1 MLRPLAVYIGLRYTA
16 SKRRNG
22 FISFIS
28 ASSTIG
34 IALGVMVL
42 IIGLSAMNGF
52 EYELE
57 NRILAVVPNAEL
69 EGVNEPIADWQ
80 QVQQQVVANPDVIAA
95 APFIKLNGL
104 LQKGNELKA
113 IQVRAIDNVAEQ
125 QVSQVYR
132 YVEQGSWDSLAPVII
147 AGVDQT
153 PPVMVIG
160 RGVAAALGVTLGDRV
175 TLLLSSQHQQSFKAP
190 QRYPFTVGGII
201 HLSGQLDNNLAYM
214 PLSVA
219 QRIQNKAD
227 VVDGISLHV
236 KDIFAANQ
244 TVKEVG
250 QELNHY
256 LYIRSWM
263 TTQGFLYQD
272 IQMVKSL
279 MYVILILVIAVACFN
294 IVTTL
299 VMAVNDKRA
308 DIAILKTMGA
318 SNTLLR
324 LIFIV
329 HGGVNGI
336 LGVISGTILGVL
348 VANNLTVIIRFME
361 QLIGHKFLSGD
372 IYFIDFLPSRIATQD
387 VVIVALVAIA
397 MSIIAT
403 IYPANKACA
412 IQPAREL
419 GNK

>member
-1 MLRPLAVYIGLRYTA
+1 MFRPLAAYIGLRYTS

-22 FISFIS
+22 FIAFIS

-52 EYELE
+52 EYELK
-57 NRILAVVPNAEL
+57 NRILAVVPNGEL
-69 EGVNEPIADWQ
+69 EGVSQPFDDWQ
-80 QVQQQVVANPDVIAA
+80 RTQAQLLAHPEVVGA

-113 IQVRAIDNVAEQ
+113 VQLRAVDSEAEK
-125 QVSQVYR
+125 QVSEVYR
-132 YVEQGSWDSLAPVII
+132 YVAEGSWDSLSDPTNNRTV
-147 AGVDQT
+147 
-153 PPVMVIG
+153 VIG
-160 RGVAAALGVTLGDRV
+160 RGIAKELNLELGDPV
-175 TLLLSSQHQQSFKAP
+175 TVLLSQQSGRSFKAP
-190 QRYPFTVGGII
+190 RRFRFTVSGII
-201 HLSGQLDNNLAYM
+201 HLSGQLDNNLAYI
-214 PLSVA
+214 PLSAA
-219 QRIQNKAD
+219 QEIQDKAFKAD
-227 VVDGISLHV
+227 GMSIKVT
-236 KDIFAANQ
+236 DIFSANRIVREAGNQ
-244 TVKEVG
+244 
-250 QELNHY
+250 LDHY

-263 TTQGFLYQD
+263 TSQGFLYQD

-279 MYVILILVIAVACFN
+279 MYVILTLVIAVACFN

-329 HGGVNGI
+329 HGGINGI
-336 LGVISGTILGVL
+336 LGVVSGTVLGILISE
-348 VANNLTVIIRFME
+348 NLTVIIQFIE
-361 QLIGHKFLSGD
+361 GLIGQEFLSGD
-372 IYFIDFLPSRIATQD
+372 IYFIDFLPSQLALND
-387 VVIVALVAIA
+387 VLAVGSAA
-397 MSIIAT
+397 MIMSVIAT
-403 IYPANKACA
+403 IYPANKACSV
-412 IQPAREL
+412 QPAHEL

>member
-1 MLRPLAVYIGLRYTA
+1 MFRPLAAYIGLRYTA

-52 EYELE
+52 EYELK

-69 EGVNEPIADWQ
+69 EAVSTPISDWPLA
-80 QVQQQVVANPDVIAA
+80 QQQVLEHAEVVGA
-95 APFIKLNGL
+95 APYIKLNGL

-113 IQVRAIDNVAEQ
+113 VQIRAVDSEAEK
-125 QVSQVYR
+125 QVSQVYN
-132 YVEQGSWDSLAPVII
+132 YVTEGSWDSLADQHRVI
-147 AGVDQT
+147 VL
-153 PPVMVIG
+153 G
-160 RGVAAALGVTLGDRV
+160 RGIADLLGVTVGDSV
-175 TLLLSSQHQQSFKAP
+175 TVLLSQQADQSFKAP
-190 QRYPFTVGGII
+190 RRYSFKISGII

-214 PLSVA
+214 PLSDA
-219 QRIQNKAD
+219 QDIQNKHQQ
-227 VVDGISLHV
+227 VDGISLKV
-236 KDIFAANQ
+236 SDIFSANRI
-244 TVKEVG
+244 VREAGAK
-250 QELNHY
+250 LNHY
-256 LYIRSWM
+256 LYVRSWM

-318 SNTLLR
+318 SNMLLR
-324 LIFIV
+324 IIFIV
-329 HGGVNGI
+329 HGGVNGV
-336 LGVISGTILGVL
+336 LGVVSGTVLGILVSE
-348 VANNLTVIIRFME
+348 NLTH
-361 QLIGHKFLSGD
+361 LIKLIEKMLGQDFLSGD
-372 IYFIDFLPSRIATQD
+372 IYFIDFLPSKLEPMD
-387 VVIVALVAIA
+387 VLVVAAVAIL
-397 MSIIAT
+397 MSVIAT
-403 IYPANKACA
+403 IYPANKACLV
-412 IQPAREL
+412 QPAREL

>member
-1 MLRPLAVYIGLRYTA
+1 MFRPLAAYIGLRYTS

-22 FISFIS
+22 FIAFIS
-28 ASSTIG
+28 ASSTVG

-52 EYELE
+52 EYELK
-57 NRILAVVPNAEL
+57 NRILAVVPNGEL
-69 EGVNEPIADWQ
+69 EGVSKPFDDWQ
-80 QVQQQVVANPDVIAA
+80 SAQEKLLAHPEVVGA

-113 IQVRAIDNVAEQ
+113 VQLRAVDSEAEK
-125 QVSQVYR
+125 QVSEVYR
-132 YVEQGSWDSLAPVII
+132 YVAQGTWDSLNDPTNNRHV
-147 AGVDQT
+147 VL
-153 PPVMVIG
+153 G
-160 RGVAAALGVTLGDRV
+160 RGIAEALSLELGDTV
-175 TLLLSSQHQQSFKAP
+175 TVLLSQQTGQSFKAP
-190 QRYPFTVGGII
+190 RRFSFTVSGII
-201 HLSGQLDNNLAYM
+201 HLSGQLDNNLAYV
-214 PLSVA
+214 PLSAA
-219 QRIQNKAD
+219 QDIQDKAFKAD
-227 VVDGISLHV
+227 GLSIKVT
-236 KDIFAANQ
+236 DIFAANRIVRDAGNQ
-244 TVKEVG
+244 
-250 QELNHY
+250 LDHY

-329 HGGVNGI
+329 HGGINGI
-336 LGVISGTILGVL
+336 LGVVSGTILGIL
-348 VANNLTVIIRFME
+348 ISENLTVIIKFIE
-361 QLIGHKFLSGD
+361 GLINHQFLSGD
-372 IYFIDFLPSRIATQD
+372 IYFIDFLPSQLSVND
-387 VVIVALVAIA
+387 VLVVGGVAMM
-397 MSIIAT
+397 MSVIAT

-412 IQPAREL
+412 VQPAREL